1 MRDGLVA
8 RVAVETS
15 MEIRFGAVAA
25 HGDLTFDSVA
35 LSALYSRVSVGQ
47 SFSRSE

>member
-15 MEIRFGAVAA
+15 MEIRFGAVAV
-25 HGDLTFDSVA
+25 GPRRFDV
-35 LSALYSRVSVGQ
+35 
-47 SFSRSE
+47 